1 MLNLISTKK
10 NTFIRKDKY
19 IMIDDEIAAKLRE
32 IERPPYNSSSSEE
45 DIEKIKDDIF
55 DDTVDKP
62 LENKNNDY
70 KKSNEGSNKKR
81 KIDFSIVRE
90 NGKLIHSSES
100 IPLNS
105 ILVNIIGAT
114 IGNCSKNGDEFK
126 FNLNVEENGSINLQV
141 YAPNNK
147 LNNNIISKIF
157 NIVSDEN
164 NMDSKILNFI
174 YNAASK
180 ISSVNNGFNSGN
192 KYSKNPWTPWSSK
205 VN

>member
-1 MLNLISTKK
+1 
-10 NTFIRKDKY
+10 
-19 IMIDDEIAAKLRE
+19 MIDEETLDMLRE
-32 IERPPYNSSSSEE
+32 SHSNGNRTNNEHV
-45 DIEKIKDDIF
+45 DDS
-55 DDTVDKP
+55 
-62 LENKNNDY
+62 

-81 KIDFSIVRE
+81 KIDFSIARE

-100 IPLNS
+100 IPINS

-126 FNLNVEENGSINLQV
+126 FNLNVEKDGSINLQIHS
-141 YAPNNK
+141 PNNK
-147 LNNNIISKIF
+147 LNNNIVSKIF

-174 YNAASK
+174 YDIASK
-180 ISSVNNGFNSGN
+180 ISSVNNGSNSGN
-192 KYSKNPWTPWSSK
+192 KYSKNFIYPWSNK